1 MRASRN
7 PGLRSGTIQSLLSLR
22 TGVAVLA
29 GLMLALSFPTFDI
42 SILAWLGPGCL
53 LLAGLGAN
61 GRHAFGFG
69 YLGGLV
75 HHLVSLHWLLY
86 IPFPAGAIAGWLALS
101 AYLALYPATWVW
113 LCTTVLIRSRAPH
126 LDTAPSTSVPG
137 EARLRSSP
145 LRLPTPPSTPNGDSR
160 CPQHS
165 SPVEDANPE
174 SARPTGHAV
183 TLVPLVD
190 LTWYQRT
197 VWCLAC
203 AAAWVALE
211 MLVGRFLTGFP
222 WNFLGVSQYQ
232 TLPLIQIAS
241 FAGVHGVSF
250 IVAWC
255 SVALLCAIACVAR
268 RLVRRAPIAS
278 PSPTAT
284 FRVTLASDLA
294 LPLFAVVAMTV
305 YGGTRLVTPQRAE
318 SELRVAVVQ
327 PSIPQRLIFDPQE
340 STNRFNRIMEL
351 TRLALATGPDLL
363 VWPEAS
369 LPSFEEEHYR
379 ALTNLIASHRI
390 WMVFGAED
398 VEVNREARG
407 EPEYR
412 YFNSAFLFD
421 TNGQF
426 AATYRKRR
434 LVIFGEYIPLERWL
448 PFTKYLTPIDAS
460 ITPGT
465 GPVWFQLGRTGARVG
480 PLICFEDVFASSARD
495 AVDGDTDF
503 LLNLTNN
510 GWFGESAAQWQQ
522 AANAAFRA
530 VENGVP
536 LLRCTNNGLTCW
548 IDAFGRLRDV
558 GFNGPKDVYGPGF
571 KVFRIP
577 LLSPAARRGPTF
589 YQRHGDLFGWS
600 CAAITVGAIAR
611 ARVRSRILREDCSR
625 GRRTARIQAGEFHS
639 SW

>member
-1 MRASRN
+1 MQASRN
-7 PGLRSGTIQSLLSLR
+7 SGMRSAAITFLFSFR
-22 TGVAVLA
+22 AGVAVLA

-53 LLAGLGAN
+53 LLAGLGAH
-61 GRHAFGFG
+61 GRHAFAFG

-75 HHLVSLHWLLY
+75 QHLVSLHWLLH
-86 IPFPAGAIAGWLALS
+86 IPFPAGAVAGWLALS

-113 LCTTVLIRSRAPH
+113 LCTTVLIRSRAP
-126 LDTAPSTSVPG
+126 
-137 EARLRSSP
+137 
-145 LRLPTPPSTPNGDSR
+145 
-160 CPQHS
+160 
-165 SPVEDANPE
+165 
-174 SARPTGHAV
+174 
-183 TLVPLVD
+183 LVD
-190 LTWYQRT
+190 LTWRQRT

-211 MLVGRFLTGFP
+211 MLVARFLTGFP

-268 RLVRRAPIAS
+268 RVVRRAPIAS
-278 PSPTAT
+278 PSPIVT

-294 LPLFAVVAMTV
+294 LPLLAVVAMTV
-305 YGGTRLVTPQRAE
+305 YGGTRLVTPQQAE

-351 TRLALATGPDLL
+351 TRLALATGPALL

-369 LPSFEEEHYR
+369 LPSFELEHYR
-379 ALTNLIASHRI
+379 ALTNLIASHRV

-398 VEVNREARG
+398 VEVNREAQG

-460 ITPGT
+460 ITPGP
-465 GPVWFQLGRTGARVG
+465 GPVWFQLGRTGARLG
-480 PLICFEDVFASSARD
+480 PLICFEDVFASSARG
-495 AVDGDTDF
+495 AVDADTDF

-536 LLRCTNNGLTCW
+536 LVRCTNNGLTCW

-577 LLSPAARRGPTF
+577 LLAPDARRVPTF

-600 CAAITVGAIAR
+600 CAAITVGATAW
-611 ARVRSRILREDCSR
+611 ARVR
-625 GRRTARIQAGEFHS
+625 RRTLPENCP
-639 SW
+639 

>member
-1 MRASRN
+1 MRARFC
-7 PGLRSGTIQSLLSLR
+7 QSPDFVVIFPVVKRFLFSFR
-22 TGVAVLA
+22 AGFAVLA

-42 SILAWLGPGCL
+42 SSLAWIGPGCL

-61 GRHAFGFG
+61 GRHAFAFG

-75 HHLVSLHWLLY
+75 HHLVSLHWLLH
-86 IPFPAGAIAGWLALS
+86 IPFPAGAVAGWLALS
-101 AYLALYPATWVW
+101 GYLALYPAAWVW
-113 LCTTVLIRSRAPH
+113 LCTTALIRSRAPH
-126 LDTAPSTSVPG
+126 LETTVESPG
-137 EARLRSSP
+137 RGA
-145 LRLPTPPSTPNGDSR
+145 
-160 CPQHS
+160 
-165 SPVEDANPE
+165 E
-174 SARPTGHAV
+174 SARLPGHAM
-183 TLVPLVD
+183 TLEPLVD
-190 LTWYQRT
+190 LTWRQRT
-197 VWCLAC
+197 LWCLAC
-203 AAAWVALE
+203 AGAWVALE
-211 MLVGRFLTGFP
+211 MVVGRFLTGFP
-222 WNFLGVSQYQ
+222 WNFLGVSQHQ

-241 FAGVHGVSF
+241 VTGVHGVSF

-255 SVALLCAIACVAR
+255 SVALLCASACVAR
-268 RLVRRAPIAS
+268 RIARRAPIAS
-278 PSPTAT
+278 PSPMVA

-294 LPLFAVVAMTV
+294 LPLLAVVAITV
-305 YGGTRLVTPQRAE
+305 YGGSRLVTPQQAE

-327 PSIPQRLIFDPQE
+327 PSIPQRLIFDPRE

-351 TRLALATGPDLL
+351 TRLALATEPDLL

-379 ALTNLIASHRI
+379 ALTNLIASHRV

-398 VEVNREARG
+398 AEVSPDAQG

-421 TNGQF
+421 TDGQF

-448 PFTKYLTPIDAS
+448 PFTKYLTPIDCS
-460 ITPGT
+460 ITPGP
-465 GPVWFQLGRTGARVG
+465 GPVWFQLGRTGARLG

-495 AVDGDTDF
+495 AVDADTDF

-536 LLRCTNNGLTCW
+536 LVRCTNNGLTCW
-548 IDAFGRLRDV
+548 IDALGRLRDV
-558 GFNGPKDVYGPGF
+558 GFNGPRDVYGAGF

-577 LLSPAARRGPTF
+577 LLSHDTRRAPTF

-600 CAAITVGAIAR
+600 CAAITVCAIAGTW
-611 ARVRSRILREDCSR
+611 VR
-625 GRRTARIQAGEFHS
+625 RRSFCV
-639 SW
+639 

>member
-1 MRASRN
+1 
-7 PGLRSGTIQSLLSLR
+7 
-22 TGVAVLA
+22 
-29 GLMLALSFPTFDI
+29 MLALSFPIFDI

-53 LLAGLGAN
+53 LLAGLGTN
-61 GRHAFGFG
+61 GRHAFAFG

-75 HHLVSLHWLLY
+75 HCLVSLHWLLH
-86 IPFPAGAIAGWLALS
+86 IPFPAGAVAGWLALS
-101 AYLALYPATWVW
+101 AYLALYPAAWVW
-113 LCTTVLIRSRAPH
+113 LCTTVLIRPRATH
-126 LDTAPSTSVPG
+126 LDTAAATPG
-137 EARLRSSP
+137 RNA
-145 LRLPTPPSTPNGDSR
+145 
-160 CPQHS
+160 
-165 SPVEDANPE
+165 E
-174 SARPTGHAV
+174 SARPPGHAI
-183 TLVPLVD
+183 TLAPLVD
-190 LTWYQRT
+190 LPWRQRT
-197 VWCLAC
+197 LWCLAC
-203 AAAWVALE
+203 GAAWVALE
-211 MLVGRFLTGFP
+211 MVVGRFLTGFP

-268 RLVRRAPIAS
+268 RIVRRTPIAS
-278 PSPTAT
+278 PSPMVT
-284 FRVTLASDLA
+284 FRVTLAFDLA
-294 LPLFAVVAMTV
+294 LPLLAVVAITV
-305 YGGTRLVTPQRAE
+305 YGATRLVTPRQAE

-340 STNRFNRIMEL
+340 STNRFNRIMDL
-351 TRLALATGPDLL
+351 TRLALAAGPDLL

-379 ALTNLIASHRI
+379 ALTNLIASHRV
-390 WMVFGAED
+390 WMVFGAGD
-398 VEVNREARG
+398 VEVNRDAQG

-412 YFNSAFLFD
+412 YFNSAFLLD
-421 TNGQF
+421 PSGQL

-448 PFTKYLTPIDAS
+448 RFTKYLTPIDCS
-460 ITPGT
+460 ITPGP
-465 GPVWFQLGRTGARVG
+465 GPVWFQLGRTGVRLG

-495 AVDGDTDF
+495 AVDADTDF

-536 LLRCTNNGLTCW
+536 LVRCTNNGLTCW
-548 IDAFGRLRDV
+548 IDALGRLRDV
-558 GFNGPKDVYGPGF
+558 GVNGPRDVYGAGF

-577 LLSPAARRGPTF
+577 LLSHDTRRGPTF
-589 YQRHGDLFGWS
+589 YQRHGDLFGWI
-600 CAAITVGAIAR
+600 CAAMTLGAIA
-611 ARVRSRILREDCSR
+611 A
-625 GRRTARIQAGEFHS
+625 ARISLS
-639 SW
+639 SSRW